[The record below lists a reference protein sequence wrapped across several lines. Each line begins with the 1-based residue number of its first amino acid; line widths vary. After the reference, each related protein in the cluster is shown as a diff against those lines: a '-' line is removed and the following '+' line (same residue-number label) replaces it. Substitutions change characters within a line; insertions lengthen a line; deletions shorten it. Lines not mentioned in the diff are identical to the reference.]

1 MDWKNFEAWRGGWVA
16 VQGAERG
23 QRCPYELGVIVTGK
37 QRVFHRYA
45 IRLTLENGAQIV
57 GEDEFN
63 LRDALRDLASQ
74 LDVRDMTI
82 IAAGVDERFSE
93 SGLSHNSGFGYI
105 EGHDGAVHMMSVPPR
120 AAHGSPTIAE
130 TIAAEVDR
138 IIERM
143 DAATSKPSS
152 H

>member
-1 MDWKNFEAWRGGWVA
+1 MDWKNFETWRGGWVA
-16 VQGAERG
+16 VQGTERG
-23 QRCPYELGVIVTGK
+23 QRCPYELGVIVTGR

-45 IRLTLENGAQIV
+45 IRLTLADGAQLM

-74 LDVRDMTI
+74 LEVRDMTI
-82 IAAGVDERFSE
+82 IVAGMDERFSE

-105 EGHDGAVHMMSVPPR
+105 EGVDGAVHMMSVPPR
-120 AAHGSPTIAE
+120 AAHGSPNIAE

-138 IIERM
+138 IIEQM
-143 DAATSKPSS
+143 DAANSKPSS